1 MRLVLLTTREH
12 HRFEA
17 DGRVFVCLMPSAA
30 MFTLGET
37 AAAVLRLVS
46 ARACTRESIVRRL
59 ADGDLET
66 SIDDLIRMNVIGEA
80 KAAPNPK
87 PAAEPGDSPA
97 AALTFFGEMLM
108 N

>member
-17 DGRVFVCLMPSAA
+17 DGRVFVYLMPSAA
-30 MFTLGET
+30 MFALGER
-37 AAAVLRLVS
+37 ADAVLRLVS
-46 ARACTRESIVRRL
+46 VRARTREAIVRQL

-66 SIDDLIRMNVIGEA
+66 SIDDLIRMKVIGEA
-80 KAAPNPK
+80 EPAPNPK
-87 PAAEPGDSPA
+87 PSEESGDSPA